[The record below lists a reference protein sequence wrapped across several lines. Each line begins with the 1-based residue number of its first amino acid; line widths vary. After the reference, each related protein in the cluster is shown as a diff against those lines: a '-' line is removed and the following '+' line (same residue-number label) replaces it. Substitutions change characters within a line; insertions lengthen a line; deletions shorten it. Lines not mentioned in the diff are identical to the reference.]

1 MSAWSSVHQA
11 GAGPQP
17 AGAVHRRGRGLP
29 AISICRAGENPY
41 KGDDVAYHILRT
53 QRGGSMP
60 DQLRDDINEAWEQM
74 VPTPGLR
81 TSLNRVERLLKPKER
96 VVVMAGGRNEEALGL
111 LVLTDSRALFVS
123 RTVATTIAASLGYA
137 ALTAAEMFDE
147 EGQFA
152 IDLSTAGD
160 TVTISEMHEADAQ
173 ELAALLV
180 EEIAA
185 AAPAPPRR
193 SRVPVVSSAAI
204 PLPAPTSAGTLAAA
218 AAPPPAPVV
227 ASPPTQPAAPW
238 APPSLSP
245 KAAAR
250 VEKRYRKAG
259 ARSTAR
265 SVSCSR

>member
-1 MSAWSSVHQA
+1 M
-11 GAGPQP
+11 
-17 AGAVHRRGRGLP
+17 
-29 AISICRAGENPY
+29 
-41 KGDDVAYHILRT
+41 AYHILRT
-53 QRGGSMP
+53 QRGGSRP

-96 VVVMAGGRNEEALGL
+96 VVVMAGGRHEEALGL

-152 IDLSTAGD
+152 IDLSTADD
-160 TVTISEMHEADAQ
+160 TVTINEMHEADAQ

-193 SRVPVVSSAAI
+193 SRVPVSARPPSPCQRRP
-204 PLPAPTSAGTLAAA
+204 PLARWPPQPRRLPPLSLRPHPPSPRHRGRQLRSAPR
-218 AAPPPAPVV
+218 
-227 ASPPTQPAAPW
+227 SPPGSRSGT
-238 APPSLSP
+238 
-245 KAAAR
+245 AR
-250 VEKRYRKAG
+250 RRG
-259 ARSTAR
+259 RSTGR